1 MLFYR
6 FYLLNCQ
13 CQSLKTMTDYR
24 TEVPPILRDFLAY
37 HETIQ
42 GHSNK
47 TVDEY
52 FLDLRNFFRYIK
64 IEKGLIPRATPLD
77 EVSIEDVDLALV
89 KSVTLTDIYA
99 YLSFLSRDRARNAKD
114 PSSGYGL
121 LASTRARK
129 VATIR
134 SFYKYLV
141 YKAKLID
148 ESPIQEL
155 DSPRQRQSLPRYLTL
170 DECIQLLESVDG
182 ENAERDFCI
191 ITLFLNCGIRISEL
205 VGLNLTD
212 VRGDRLRVLGKGN
225 KERVVYLSTACQ
237 NAIEDWLSI
246 RSDSGAVDPY
256 ALFITR
262 KHTRI
267 TKAGVHYMLKQRF
280 AAAGLDSSK
289 YSAHK
294 LRHTAATLM
303 LQNGVDVRTL
313 QEVLGHEHLNTTQIY
328 THVDSDSIRG
338 ASQANPL
345 GQFKAKPHRGR
356 PKKQTEES

>member
-1 MLFYR
+1 MCR
-6 FYLLNCQ
+6 LNA
-13 CQSLKTMTDYR
+13 MTDYR
-24 TEVPPILRDFLAY
+24 LEAPPVLRDFLTY

-42 GHSNK
+42 GHSRK

-52 FLDLRNFFRYIK
+52 FLDLRTFFRYIK
-64 IEKGLIPRATPLD
+64 IEKGCVPRTTPLD
-77 EVSIEDVDLALV
+77 EISISDVDLALV
-89 KSVTLTDIYA
+89 KSVTLADIYA
-99 YLSFLSRDRARNAKD
+99 YLSFLSRDREKNARD
-114 PSSGYGL
+114 PGKGVGLAASS
-121 LASTRARK
+121 RARK

-141 YKAKLID
+141 SKAKLLE

-155 DSPRQRQSLPRYLTL
+155 DSPRLRQSLPRYLTL
-170 DECIQLLESVDG
+170 DESIQLLESIEG
-182 ENAERDFCI
+182 PNAERDFCM

-212 VRGDRLRVLGKGN
+212 IRDDRLRVLGKGN
-225 KERVVYLSTACQ
+225 KERVIFLNAACQ
-237 NAIEDWLSI
+237 TALEDWLAV
-246 RSDSGAVDPY
+246 RSRSGAVDPH

-262 KHTRI
+262 KHTRV

-280 AAAGLDSSK
+280 TAAGLDSSK

-328 THVDSDSIRG
+328 THVDSDALRDAARS
-338 ASQANPL
+338 NPL
-345 GQFKAKPHRGR
+345 GNLKAKRRGR
-356 PKKQTEES
+356 PRKESSEE

>member
-1 MLFYR
+1 
-6 FYLLNCQ
+6 
-13 CQSLKTMTDYR
+13 MTDYR
-24 TEVPPILRDFLAY
+24 MEAPPILRDFLTY

-42 GHSNK
+42 GHSRK

-52 FLDLRNFFRYIK
+52 FLDLRTFFRYIK
-64 IEKGLIPRATPLD
+64 IEKGCVPRSTPM
-77 EVSIEDVDLALV
+77 EEISIGDVDLALIR
-89 KSVTLTDIYA
+89 SVTLTDIYA
-99 YLSFLSRDRARNAKD
+99 FLSFLSRDRVKNAND
-114 PSSGYGL
+114 PNSRFGLEVSS
-121 LASTRARK
+121 RARK

-141 YKAKLID
+141 SKVKLLD

-155 DSPRQRQSLPRYLTL
+155 DSPKIRQTLPRYLTL
-170 DECIQLLESVDG
+170 DESIQLLESIDG

-191 ITLFLNCGIRISEL
+191 ITLFLNCGVRISEL
-205 VGLNLTD
+205 VGLNISSIQGN
-212 VRGDRLRVLGKGN
+212 RMRVLGKGN
-225 KERVVYLSTACQ
+225 KERVVYLNTACQ
-237 NAIEDWLSI
+237 NAIEDWLEV
-246 RSDSGAVDPY
+246 RSNSGATDPN

-328 THVDSDSIRG
+328 THVDSAALQNAAQS
-338 ASQANPL
+338 NPL
-345 GQFKAKPHRGR
+345 GQIKAGPRRGR
-356 PKKQTEES
+356 PKKQQK

>member
-1 MLFYR
+1 
-6 FYLLNCQ
+6 
-13 CQSLKTMTDYR
+13 MTDYR
-24 TEVPPILRDFLAY
+24 TEAPPILRDFLAY

-42 GHSNK
+42 GHSSR

-64 IEKGLIPRATPLD
+64 IEKGCVSRTTLLD
-77 EVSIEDVDLALV
+77 EISIDDVDLPLV

-99 YLSFLSRDRARNAKD
+99 YLSFLSRDRARNAKN

-121 LASTRARK
+121 LASSRARK

-141 YKAKLID
+141 NKAKLID

-225 KERVVYLSTACQ
+225 KERIVYLNTACQ
-237 NAIEDWLSI
+237 TAIEDWLSV
-246 RSDSGAVDPY
+246 RSNSGATDPY
-256 ALFITR
+256 ALFVTR

-280 AAAGLDSSK
+280 TAAGLDSSK

-328 THVDSDSIRG
+328 THVDNDALRG
-338 ASQANPL
+338 AAQSNPL
-345 GQFKAKPHRGR
+345 GKVKAKPRGR
-356 PKKQTEES
+356 PKKQPVDEE

>member
-1 MLFYR
+1 MKR
-6 FYLLNCQ
+6 
-13 CQSLKTMTDYR
+13 QSIAMIDYR
-24 TEVPPILRDFLAY
+24 TEAPPILRDFLSY

-42 GHSNK
+42 GHSPK

-52 FLDLRNFFRYIK
+52 FLDLRTFFRYIK
-64 IEKGLIPRATPLD
+64 IEKGYVPRSTSLD
-77 EVSIEDVDLALV
+77 EISICDVDLALI
-89 KSVTLTDIYA
+89 KSVTLADIYA
-99 YLSFLSRDRARNAKD
+99 YLSFLSRDRLKNAKT
-114 PSSGYGL
+114 PGSGYGL
-121 LASTRARK
+121 AASSRARK

-141 YKAKLID
+141 TKAKLLD

-155 DSPRQRQSLPRYLTL
+155 DSPRMRQSLPRYLTL
-170 DECIQLLESVDG
+170 DESIQLLESVEG
-182 ENAERDFCI
+182 ENAERDFCF

-205 VGLNLTD
+205 VGLNLSD
-212 VRGDRLRVLGKGN
+212 IRGDRMRVLGKGN
-225 KERVVYLSTACQ
+225 KERVIYLNTACQ
-237 NAIEDWLSI
+237 NAIDDWLEV
-246 RSDSGAVDPY
+246 RSQSGAVDPY

-262 KHTRI
+262 KHTRV

-280 AAAGLDSSK
+280 TAAGLDSSK

-328 THVDSDSIRG
+328 THVDSG
-338 ASQANPL
+338 ALRDAAQSNPL
-345 GQFKAKPHRGR
+345 GQIKAKPRRGR
-356 PKKQTEES
+356 PPKQKED

>member
-1 MLFYR
+1 
-6 FYLLNCQ
+6 
-13 CQSLKTMTDYR
+13 MTDYR
-24 TEVPPILRDFLAY
+24 TEAPPILREFLTY

-42 GHSNK
+42 GHSKK

-52 FLDLRNFFRYIK
+52 FLDLRTFFRYIK
-64 IEKGLIPRATPLD
+64 IEKNRVPRSAPL
-77 EVSIEDVDLALV
+77 EEISISDVDLALI
-89 KSVTLTDIYA
+89 KSVTLADIYA
-99 YLSFLSRDRARNAKD
+99 YLSFLSRDRVKNAKN
-114 PSSGYGL
+114 PGAGFGLAASS
-121 LASTRARK
+121 RARK

-141 YKAKLID
+141 TKAKLLE

-155 DSPRQRQSLPRYLTL
+155 DSPRMRQALPRYLTL
-170 DECIQLLESVDG
+170 DESIQLLESIDG
-182 ENAERDFCI
+182 DNAERDFCI
-191 ITLFLNCGIRISEL
+191 ITLFLNCGVRISEL

-212 VRGDRLRVLGKGN
+212 IRGDRMRVLGKGN
-225 KERVVYLSTACQ
+225 KERVVYLNAACQ
-237 NAIEDWLSI
+237 NAIEDWLEV
-246 RSDSGAVDPY
+246 RSRSGAVDPY

-280 AAAGLDSSK
+280 TAAGLDSSK

-328 THVDSDSIRG
+328 THVDSDALQNAAQS
-338 ASQANPL
+338 NPL
-345 GQFKAKPHRGR
+345 SQIKAKPRRGR
-356 PKKQTEES
+356 PKKAPQNEG